1 MRVSLTHGHSARHV
15 AKIVFHYDFCI
26 ARLYGVA
33 LVTSWAAASAWSKR
47 FKIGGDV
54 AAAGQAGRAHIAH
67 QHACRVIA
75 LLMAGCVCWW
85 KHHHSRTL
93 SDEQVPAA
101 AGDEEEVDGEEFQAR
116 IPLHVVLNTD
126 NGTYHWPVCL
136 LLLP

>member
-1 MRVSLTHGHSARHV
+1 MSPTRGHSARFI
-15 AKIVFHYDFCI
+15 AIIVFQSEFYI
-26 ARLYGVA
+26 ARLYGVS
-33 LVTSWAAASAWSKR
+33 LVTSWAAASAWSKS

-93 SDEQVPAA
+93 SDDQVPAA
-101 AGDEEEVDGEEFQAR
+101 AGDAEEVDGEEFQAR
-116 IPLHVVLNTD
+116 IYTFVP
-126 NGTYHWPVCL
+126 
-136 LLLP
+136 